1 MSRLLT
7 RVGAPPFDPE
17 ALRSGLA
24 PWSAGSAGPEA
35 LGSYLAHYGLA
46 DLGAGGA
53 VHRAGRLTVGA
64 EGIAVQQFLP
74 PSPRAVLVLVH
85 GLFDHA
91 ALWRHQIRWALET
104 DLAVVAF
111 DLPGHGLSSGA
122 PAHVETFARYVDAL
136 RAVLE
141 AAAAPLGLPVFA
153 MGQSTGGSVLMEYL
167 LGGHTEAGPALEDL
181 TLVAPLVRPRAWA
194 FGRPLLRVAGPF
206 LGSLPRAFYGN
217 TRDPAFNRF
226 QREADPLQPR
236 ALPVSWLRAMDR
248 WLHRFDLHV
257 PHALAPLVVQ
267 GTADRTVDWRHN
279 LGVIGEKFGAPEVV
293 LLEGAEHNLMNEI
306 EPARAALQEALA
318 RRIEARLS

>member
-1 MSRLLT
+1 MD
-7 RVGAPPFDPE
+7 APAFDPG
-17 ALRSGLA
+17 ALRTGLA
-24 PWSAGSAGPEA
+24 PWSSGAGGAEPLA
-35 LGSYLAHYGLA
+35 SYLAHYGLA
-46 DLGAGGA
+46 EALAAGAT
-53 VHRAGRLTVGA
+53 HRAGHLTVGG
-64 EGIAVQQFLP
+64 ERIAVQRFLP
-74 PSPRAVLVLVH
+74 TSPRAVLVLVH

-91 ALWRHQIRWALET
+91 ALWRHQIRWALEAQ
-104 DLAVVAF
+104 LAVVAF
-111 DLPGHGLSSGA
+111 DLPGHGLSTGA

-167 LGGHTEAGPALEDL
+167 LGGHGARGTDL
-181 TLVAPLVRPRAWA
+181 ADVALVAPLVRPRAWA
-194 FGRPLLRVAGPF
+194 LGRPLLRVAGPF

-217 TRDPAFNRF
+217 TRDPVFNRF
-226 QREADPLQPR
+226 QRDADPLQPR

-248 WLHRFDLHV
+248 WLHGFALHA
-257 PHALAPLVVQ
+257 PHGLAPLVVQ

-279 LGVIGEKFGAPEVV
+279 LGVIGEKFAAPEVV

-306 EPARAALQEALA
+306 EPARAALEQALA